1 MRSVFDIDT
10 NERKA
15 AMVSDDPMNVEV
27 VVSLVTNP
35 SRRILLTLNERWG
48 AFTLPMTRRRRG
60 RLGNEPLTRAA
71 FRAAGEALGVP
82 VRLVQE
88 DSRRLAG
95 RLQSGRQM
103 VEKHYRYDVFH
114 VEPHPDFDD
123 RLRIR
128 EPHMW
133 LSPHLVLAGAY
144 EPISPSTRTI
154 VKATLKDFGIPA
166 RVQHASV
173 VILERDDP
181 ERGRQFLVRWSPDWG
196 YALPAKRWERAGSG
210 NAELRDSDALAA
222 AEQVVRRELTLDP
235 SSDIVLK
242 PARSTE
248 CITHG
253 VSSTGEMPAY
263 GAATEYRHSLFE
275 GRLRHPDKL
284 QSERPLAWVTEEEIQ
299 NGWTTGSAGV
309 PGAPSGFSAK
319 ISGTTEAILSHLG
332 LIAEAA
338 DPEVDRLAREW
349 LDTQES
355 RLRQSSHGQL

>member
-1 MRSVFDIDT
+1 MRSVLDIDT
-10 NERKA
+10 IERKA

-35 SRRILLTLNERWG
+35 SRRILLTFNERWG

-60 RLGNEPLTRAA
+60 REGNEPLTRAA

-95 RLQSGRQM
+95 RLQSGRQL
-103 VEKHYRYDVFH
+103 VDKQYRYDVFH

-133 LSPHLVLAGAY
+133 LSPHMVLAGAY
-144 EPISPSTRTI
+144 EPISPSARTI
-154 VKATLKDFGIPA
+154 VKGTLKDFGIPA

-181 ERGRQFLVRWSPDWG
+181 ERGRQFLVRLGPRLG
-196 YALPAKRWERAGSG
+196 LCPAGQTVGVGGLG
-210 NAELRDSDALAA
+210 NCRTP
-222 AEQVVRRELTLDP
+222 VRRCPGGGGASRPAGTGADP
-235 SSDIVLK
+235 NSDIVLN

-248 CITHG
+248 CTTHG

-275 GRLRHPDKL
+275 ARLRHPEKL
-284 QSERPLAWVTEEEIQ
+284 QSERPLAWVTEEEIH

-309 PGAPSGFSAK
+309 RDAPSGFSAK

-332 LIAEAA
+332 LIAEAV
-338 DPEVDRLAREW
+338 DPEVDQLAREW
-349 LDTQES
+349 LETQES
-355 RLRQSSHGQL
+355 RLR